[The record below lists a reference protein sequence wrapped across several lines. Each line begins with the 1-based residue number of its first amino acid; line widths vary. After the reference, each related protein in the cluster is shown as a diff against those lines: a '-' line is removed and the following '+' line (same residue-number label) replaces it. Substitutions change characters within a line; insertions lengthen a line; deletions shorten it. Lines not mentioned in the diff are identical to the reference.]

1 LIVRNNYVWMVF
13 YPHFH
18 LPCLMCLQRLQDEN
32 VQKLQTMSAML
43 GKANNVHSVLQS
55 SVYHLDISRMR
66 IVTMQR
72 QENPIFFR
80 QLHRTDKIFEPL
92 RKTLFLDPSSFV
104 TSRY

>member
-1 LIVRNNYVWMVF
+1 
-13 YPHFH
+13 
-18 LPCLMCLQRLQDEN
+18 MCLQRLQEEN

-55 SVYHLDISRMR
+55 TIYHLDIPRMR

-72 QENPIFFR
+72 QDKTIFFR

-92 RKTLFLDPSSFV
+92 RKALFLDPSSFV